1 MRKLFIGLLITSS
14 LLLISIVCNV
24 IFGVAWKEQTAETN
38 TLASENERLKAKL
51 RASKENNESLKEIGE
66 HFVNTMFTYDNK
78 TAPGLKD
85 KLLKQTEGKAKDKL
99 LEKPKTGETSEIEVT
114 EAKYYSEVDIKESSF
129 SRINEEEAVVTI
141 HFDQVLTVSG
151 TDSKSEYTM
160 KVYLER
166 TAKEWKVIDFDMQQL
181 F

>member
-1 MRKLFIGLLITSS
+1 MRKLFIALLISSS

-24 IFGVAWKEQTAETN
+24 VLGVAWREQTAETY
-38 TLASENERLKAKL
+38 TLASENERLETKL

-66 HFVNTMFTYDNK
+66 RFVNTMFTYDNK

-85 KLLKQTEGKAKDKL
+85 ELLKQTEGKAKAKL
-99 LEKPKTGETSEIEVT
+99 LEKPETGETSDIEVT
-114 EAKYYSEVDIKESSF
+114 KAKYYSEVDIKESSF
-129 SRINEEEAVVTI
+129 SRINEAEAVVTI
-141 HFDQVLTVSG
+141 HFDQVLTLSG
-151 TDSKSEYTM
+151 SDSRSEYTM
-160 KVYLER
+160 KVYLVR